1 MQISEEEESS
11 TSLGNRIERGLGSIL
26 TDKTLREGGS
36 HIGHAIRSGV
46 VFPKDMI
53 NLIGAGHEELGFPM

>member
-11 TSLGNRIERGLGSIL
+11 TSLGNMIERGLGSIL

-36 HIGHAIRSGV
+36 HICHAIRSGGV
-46 VFPKDMI
+46 LPKDMI
-53 NLIGAGHEELGFPM
+53 NLVGAGHEELGFPM